1 MSWKV
6 TFSALILSNL
16 CPCTLFPLPPTGVP
30 AALAG
35 VLVSL
40 LLFALGAGVMVAVDV
55 MVSDP
60 SSSLRFLVVTTVIAG
75 GFGEDSEADE
85 DDDDDE
91 EEEPEEE
98 EELEE
103 VEGDLALRLPMTGRA
118 SCSSFS
124 DSDSLEDGEESDE
137 EEEPEEDEVPEEED
151 EEEEEEEEL
160 ELDESLSL
168 PLPLSLSSSLSS
180 SLLTSSSLETSASTS
195 KNPEG
200 LPEDFKV
207 ELLEE
212 VPEEDELESESES
225 ELDPDSELEDSG
237 RGTVAGSFTQKSAN
251 LHYPT
256 VWDENSPI
264 ALVDLSSESES
275 ESLSESDSESDSDS
289 ELLESSASALISCQQ
304 NKIAIQ
310 MLHAQSGCNG
320 GYSSGSPNILQHVFL
335 AWQKLDTG
343 FFLK

>member
-55 MVSDP
+55 MVSVP

-75 GFGEDSEADE
+75 DFGEDSEADE

-91 EEEPEEE
+91 EEVPE

-124 DSDSLEDGEESDE
+124 DSDSLEDDEESVE
-137 EEEPEEDEVPEEED
+137 EEEPEEEEVPEEED

-160 ELDESLSL
+160 ELDESLS
-168 PLPLSLSSSLSS
+168 LPLSLSSSLSS

-225 ELDPDSELEDSG
+225 ESDPDSELEDSG

-256 VWDENSPI
+256 VWDENSPT
-264 ALVDLSSESES
+264 ALADLSSESES

-289 ELLESSASALISCQQ
+289 ELLESSASALINCQYR
-304 NKIAIQ
+304 IAMQ

-320 GYSSGSPNILQHVFL
+320 SYRNGSYRSGSPNIL
-335 AWQKLDTG
+335 
-343 FFLK
+343 

>member
-35 VLVSL
+35 VLVSP

-55 MVSDP
+55 MVSVP

-75 GFGEDSEADE
+75 DFGEDSEADE

-98 EELEE
+98 ELEE

-118 SCSSFS
+118 SSSSFS
-124 DSDSLEDGEESDE
+124 DSDPLEDDEESDE
-137 EEEPEEDEVPEEED
+137 EEEPEEEEVPEEED

-160 ELDESLSL
+160 ELDESLS
-168 PLPLSLSSSLSS
+168 LPLSLSSSLSS

-212 VPEEDELESESES
+212 VPEEDVLEPESESES
-225 ELDPDSELEDSG
+225 DPDSELEDSG

-256 VWDENSPI
+256 VWDENSPT

-275 ESLSESDSESDSDS
+275 ESVSESDSESDSDS
-289 ELLESSASALISCQQ
+289 ELLESSASALINCQHR
-304 NKIAIQ
+304 IAIQ

-320 GYSSGSPNILQHVFL
+320 SYSSGSPNILQLVFL
-335 AWQKLDTG
+335 AWQKLDIG

>member
-40 LLFALGAGVMVAVDV
+40 LLFALGAGVIVAVDV
-55 MVSDP
+55 MVSVP

-75 GFGEDSEADE
+75 DFGEDSEADE

-103 VEGDLALRLPMTGRA
+103 VEGDLALRLPMAGRA

-124 DSDSLEDGEESDE
+124 DSDSLEDDEESDE

-151 EEEEEEEEL
+151 EEEDEEEEEL
-160 ELDESLSL
+160 ELDESLS
-168 PLPLSLSSSLSS
+168 LPLSLSSSLSS

-225 ELDPDSELEDSG
+225 EPDPDSELEDSG
-237 RGTVAGSFTQKSAN
+237 RGTVAGSFTQKLAN

-289 ELLESSASALISCQQ
+289 ELLESSASALISCQYR
-304 NKIAIQ
+304 IAIQ

-320 GYSSGSPNILQHVFL
+320 SYSSGSPNILQLVFL

>member
-55 MVSDP
+55 TVSVP

-75 GFGEDSEADE
+75 DFGEDSEADE
-85 DDDDDE
+85 DDDDDDDE
-91 EEEPEEE
+91 EEEPE

-124 DSDSLEDGEESDE
+124 DSDSLEDDEESVE
-137 EEEPEEDEVPEEED
+137 EEEPEEEEVPEEED

-160 ELDESLSL
+160 ELDESLS
-168 PLPLSLSSSLSS
+168 LPLSLSSSLSS

-225 ELDPDSELEDSG
+225 ESDPDSELEDSG

-256 VWDENSPI
+256 VWDENSPT

-289 ELLESSASALISCQQ
+289 ELLESSASALINCQYR
-304 NKIAIQ
+304 IAMQ

-320 GYSSGSPNILQHVFL
+320 SYRSGSPNIL
-335 AWQKLDTG
+335 
-343 FFLK
+343 

>member
-55 MVSDP
+55 MVSVP

-75 GFGEDSEADE
+75 DFGEDSEADE

-91 EEEPEEE
+91 EEEPE

-124 DSDSLEDGEESDE
+124 DSDPLEDDEESVE
-137 EEEPEEDEVPEEED
+137 EEEPEEEEVPEEED

-160 ELDESLSL
+160 ELDESLS
-168 PLPLSLSSSLSS
+168 LPLSLSSSLSS

-225 ELDPDSELEDSG
+225 ESDPDSELEDSG
-237 RGTVAGSFTQKSAN
+237 RGTVAGSFTQNSAN

-256 VWDENSPI
+256 VWDENSPT

-289 ELLESSASALISCQQ
+289 ELLESSASALIICQYR
-304 NKIAIQ
+304 IAIQ

-320 GYSSGSPNILQHVFL
+320 SYRSGSPNIL
-335 AWQKLDTG
+335 
-343 FFLK
+343 

>member
-6 TFSALILSNL
+6 TFSDLILSNL
-16 CPCTLFPLPPTGVP
+16 CPCTLFPLPPTEVP

-55 MVSDP
+55 MVSVP

-75 GFGEDSEADE
+75 DFGEDSEADE

-124 DSDSLEDGEESDE
+124 DSDSLEDDEESDE
-137 EEEPEEDEVPEEED
+137 EEGPEEDEVPEEED
-151 EEEEEEEEL
+151 EEEEEEEEEL
-160 ELDESLSL
+160 ELDESLS
-168 PLPLSLSSSLSS
+168 LPLSLSSSLSS

-225 ELDPDSELEDSG
+225 EPDPDSELEDSG
-237 RGTVAGSFTQKSAN
+237 RGTMAGSFT
-251 LHYPT
+251 
-256 VWDENSPI
+256 
-264 ALVDLSSESES
+264 
-275 ESLSESDSESDSDS
+275 
-289 ELLESSASALISCQQ
+289 
-304 NKIAIQ
+304 
-310 MLHAQSGCNG
+310 
-320 GYSSGSPNILQHVFL
+320 
-335 AWQKLDTG
+335 
-343 FFLK
+343 

>member
-35 VLVSL
+35 VLVSP

-55 MVSDP
+55 MVSVP

-75 GFGEDSEADE
+75 DFGEDSEADE

-98 EELEE
+98 ELEE

-118 SCSSFS
+118 SSSSFS
-124 DSDSLEDGEESDE
+124 DSDRLEDDEESDE
-137 EEEPEEDEVPEEED
+137 EEEPEEEEVPEEED

-160 ELDESLSL
+160 ELDESLS
-168 PLPLSLSSSLSS
+168 LPLSLSSSLSS

-212 VPEEDELESESES
+212 VPEEDVLEPESESES
-225 ELDPDSELEDSG
+225 DPDSELEDSG

-256 VWDENSPI
+256 VWDENSPT

-275 ESLSESDSESDSDS
+275 ESVSESDSESDSDS
-289 ELLESSASALISCQQ
+289 ELLESSASALINCQHR
-304 NKIAIQ
+304 IAIQ

-320 GYSSGSPNILQHVFL
+320 SYSSGSPNILQLVFL
-335 AWQKLDTG
+335 AWQKLDIG

>member
-55 MVSDP
+55 MVSVP

-75 GFGEDSEADE
+75 DFGEDSEADE

-98 EELEE
+98 ELEE

-118 SCSSFS
+118 SSSSFS
-124 DSDSLEDGEESDE
+124 DSDPLEDDEESDE
-137 EEEPEEDEVPEEED
+137 EEEPEEEEVPEEED

-160 ELDESLSL
+160 ELDESLS
-168 PLPLSLSSSLSS
+168 LPLSLSSSLSS

-212 VPEEDELESESES
+212 VPEEDVLEPESESES
-225 ELDPDSELEDSG
+225 DPDSELEDSG

-256 VWDENSPI
+256 VWDENSPT

-275 ESLSESDSESDSDS
+275 ESVSESDSESDSDS
-289 ELLESSASALISCQQ
+289 ELLESSASALINCQHR
-304 NKIAIQ
+304 IAIQ

-320 GYSSGSPNILQHVFL
+320 SYSSGSPNILQLVFL
-335 AWQKLDTG
+335 AWQKLDIG